1 MAAEV
6 KERDERQKGLP
17 PDILGKYQMLL
28 EKRQGLAVASVSNGV
43 CHACNM
49 NLRPQLYIE
58 LQKQQTLILCPNCSR
73 ILFWENGR
81 RRLNS
86 RELGAISAGRALSD
100 EQDLSPPTSE
110 AVVSYLAQTLSVSKT
125 LKRFPSLKPKD
136 LQQILERCAR
146 LISEGEPKPS
156 VSSPGPGIAE
166 ISIHADGA
174 SRGNPGEAGAGVVLA
189 DERGKTLKEYK
200 SYLGHA
206 TNNVAEYRAVLLA
219 WKKLPLSARKAL

>member
-1 MAAEV
+1 MSSE
-6 KERDERQKGLP
+6 QSPQGGLFP
-17 PDILGKYQMLL
+17 
-28 EKRQGLAVASVSNGV
+28 
-43 CHACNM
+43 
-49 NLRPQLYIE
+49 
-58 LQKQQTLILCPNCSR
+58 
-73 ILFWENGR
+73 
-81 RRLNS
+81 
-86 RELGAISAGRALSD
+86 D

-219 WKKLPLSARKAL
+219 LEKASALGTEGVIINMDSELVVRQLLGEYKVREAHLKPLHRKALELLKRFSRYRIRHVPREENRRADQLANEAIDQKEEI